1 MCNKAHILD
10 LIVTFD
16 QEVLGQ
22 KGRGKWS
29 WFIISKPGALVR
41 ESIDSGSV
49 PNL

>member
-1 MCNKAHILD
+1 MCNKARTLD
-10 LIVTFD
+10 LIVAFD

-22 KGRGKWS
+22 KGRGTWS
-29 WFIISKPGALVR
+29 CFISKPGALVR